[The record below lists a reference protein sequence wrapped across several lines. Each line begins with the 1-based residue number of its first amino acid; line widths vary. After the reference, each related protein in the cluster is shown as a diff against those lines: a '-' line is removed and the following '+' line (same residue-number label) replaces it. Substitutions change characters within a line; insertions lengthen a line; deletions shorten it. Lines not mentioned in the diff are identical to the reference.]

1 LKFKNPFHQVD
12 RGSFLYQ
19 AAIAFSGYFFSF
31 AIQLVLTPII
41 ARLYTPEAYGTFAA
55 LNALVMNLS
64 LVLTL
69 GYIDAFQLPKSEK
82 DFFPLLKLSFL
93 LVITL
98 SATITILIIIFFSQI
113 NRWVDLKQQG
123 YLLHVI
129 GPSVLLLGL
138 FQIIGSWNI
147 RDKRNIKNT
156 RSSVLGTLLSRGITI
171 GYGSYYGSNFFG
183 LLIGDI
189 SLKVA
194 NLFLA
199 FNRQVLKRI
208 KEVMNVP
215 FSEVLRITRV
225 FKDYPK
231 YVFPGSYVGLVSSQI
246 PLFWFASISTTI
258 TGYFSFA
265 SSMLEIPM
273 RLLGYSVGNVF
284 AQKSAEAFHQSE
296 SYFKEI
302 SLKLLNKLLLFGI
315 PAFTMLAVFG
325 DLIFD
330 FAFGSNWRAAGLFAS
345 IMALYYILL
354 LCTTTLNSVFFV
366 LGKGSLYFF
375 IQVGILIV
383 RVLVFIAGHWL
394 GWSTGFLFVTY
405 CLVNTLIYGLI
416 LSIIFLLLKVNAGK
430 KMLQITAFTTALLCL
445 WGSIRYFIFSDFFLF
460 VWKEIL
466 KTV

>member
-1 LKFKNPFHQVD
+1 MKFKNPFYQID
-12 RGSFLYQ
+12 RGSFLYETT
-19 AAIAFSGYFFSF
+19 IAFSGYFFSF
-31 AIQLVLTPII
+31 AIQLVLTPVI
-41 ARLYTPEAYGTFAA
+41 ARLYTPEAYGTFAT

-82 DFFPLLKLSFL
+82 DFFSLIKLSLL
-93 LVITL
+93 LVFTL
-98 SATITILIIIFFSQI
+98 SATIAILIFLFFSQI
-113 NRWVDLKQQG
+113 NQWVDLKQQT

-138 FQIIGSWNI
+138 FQIVGSWNI
-147 RDKRNIKNT
+147 RNKLNIKNT

-171 GYGSYYGSNFFG
+171 GYGYVYGGNFSG

-208 KEVMNVP
+208 KEVMDVP
-215 FSEVLRITRV
+215 FSEVLRIVKV

-231 YVFPGSYVGLVSSQI
+231 YVFPGNYVGLVSSQI
-246 PLFWFASISTTI
+246 PLFWFASISSTI

-273 RLLGYSVGNVF
+273 RLLGYSVGNIF
-284 AQKSAEAFHQSE
+284 AQKSAEAFNQSE

-302 SLKLLNKLLLFGI
+302 SLKLLHKLLLFGI
-315 PAFTMLAVFG
+315 PTFTMLAVFG

-330 FAFGSNWRAAGLFAS
+330 FVFGSNWRAAGLFAG

-375 IQVGILIV
+375 IQLGILIA
-383 RVLVFIAGHWL
+383 RVLVFLAGHLL
-394 GWSTGFLFVTY
+394 GWSTGVLFATY
-405 CLVNTLIYGLI
+405 CLVNTVIYGLI
-416 LSIIFLLLKVNAGK
+416 LAIIFILLKVNVEK
-430 KMLQITAFTTALLCL
+430 KMFQIIFFSAALLCL
-445 WGSIRYFIFSDFFLF
+445 WGSIRYLIFSDFFLF